1 MPKSKKPVP
10 EAVVAVIEET
20 VKRTMQQMMAER
32 DAMPRDCY
40 KQTIKRIKS
49 LPVLQERVAE
59 NKARLG
65 KDGNLMPE
73 KSKSIVRF
81 SASGVR
87 ADPEEMLEA
96 VIQTLE
102 AHIAADEEEI
112 SIVTKALESVK
123 NDYYYQTVVG
133 TYIDQKTDEQL
144 AEEMHCEESTI
155 RRNRKRLT
163 SIISV
168 RLYGVFAI

>member
-10 EAVVAVIEET
+10 AAVVAVIEET
-20 VKRTMQQMMAER
+20 VKRTMQQMMVER

-102 AHIAADEEEI
+102 AHIAADEEENYN
-112 SIVTKALESVK
+112 TDNYD
-123 NDYYYQTVVG
+123 NDY
-133 TYIDQKTDEQL
+133 DEAFL
-144 AEEMHCEESTI
+144 NDADADYEDYEDYE
-155 RRNRKRLT
+155 
-163 SIISV
+163 
-168 RLYGVFAI
+168 